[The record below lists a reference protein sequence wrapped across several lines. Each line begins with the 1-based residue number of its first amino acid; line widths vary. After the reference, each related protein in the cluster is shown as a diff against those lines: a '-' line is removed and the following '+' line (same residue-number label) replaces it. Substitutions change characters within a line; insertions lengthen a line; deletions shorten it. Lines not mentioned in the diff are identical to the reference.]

1 MEKSLRRKKKRL
13 RAKKSY
19 ESQLQQQRSLL
30 TEATSDQDRK
40 RISERIQ
47 SLTRLW
53 KRKQQIWWSEDQ
65 VRLVESAVVV
75 LQNSIQNVFLLSG
88 MDGQ

>member
-30 TEATSDQDRK
+30 AAATSDQDRK